1 VTKLNGEYTY
11 TNKKRFRVE
20 KRLFGPDLV
29 VLQVKVKW
37 RDGDPDCQGMPN
49 YLAGE
54 GWRDATPEDLQWINN
69 QQQADVLAGG

>member
-11 TNKKRFRVE
+11 TNKKRYRIE

-37 RDGDPDCQGMPN
+37 KDGDNDFHGMPT

-54 GWRDATPEDLQWINN
+54 GWRDALPEDLQWINKN
-69 QQQADVLAGG
+69 EEQTAS